1 MLSLPDSPPT
11 PISLTHSL
19 LPSSRPTTPN
29 SEITPEG
36 GVGMPPGGP
45 PMLGAQTGP
54 VMMFV
59 ALLPEEAPDK
69 AEWSFK
75 DIEVLTKK
83 WRAVRT
89 V

>member
-1 MLSLPDSPPT
+1 
-11 PISLTHSL
+11 
-19 LPSSRPTTPN
+19 
-29 SEITPEG
+29 
-36 GVGMPPGGP
+36 
-45 PMLGAQTGP
+45 MLGAQTGP